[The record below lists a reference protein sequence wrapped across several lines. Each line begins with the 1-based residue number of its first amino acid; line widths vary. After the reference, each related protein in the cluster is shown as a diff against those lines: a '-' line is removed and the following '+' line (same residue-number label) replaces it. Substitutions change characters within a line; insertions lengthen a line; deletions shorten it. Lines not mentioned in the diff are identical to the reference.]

1 MRLAAPSPKIDPAMR
16 STLEPHEI
24 RFLLVRHGETESNVA
39 RTYTGWTNTPLSPRG
54 REQAQ
59 AVAERLASFPV
70 SAVYASDLDRA
81 AQTAAGIASAHGL
94 PMTLDPRL
102 RERNY
107 GLLEGME
114 FRTACERFPELFP
127 EPDRYA
133 TDGTLPEGESVADV
147 RERVASFV
155 DEAIHH
161 GRGRTIVVV
170 SHAGVLRMFLGALLD
185 LPRQA
190 IRGVCCDNT
199 SLSAFRHGRH
209 GWQLELWN
217 DTAHLDGRRAE

>member
-1 MRLAAPSPKIDPAMR
+1 MR

-24 RFLLVRHGETESNVA
+24 RLLLVRHGETESNVA

-70 SAVYASDLDRA
+70 GAVYASDLDRA
-81 AQTAAGIASAHGL
+81 AQTAAEIASVHRL
-94 PMTLDPRL
+94 PVTLDPRL

-114 FRTACERFPELFP
+114 FQAARERFPKLFP

-133 TDGTLPEGESVADV
+133 ADCTLPEGESVPDV
-147 RERVASFV
+147 RERIASFV
-155 DEAIHH
+155 GDMAHC
-161 GRGRTIVVV
+161 GRRGTIVIV
-170 SHAGVLRMFLGALLD
+170 SHAGAIRMFLGALLD
-185 LPRQA
+185 LPLQA

-199 SLSAFRHGRH
+199 SLSAFRNGRH

-217 DTAHLDGRRAE
+217 DTAHLESRT